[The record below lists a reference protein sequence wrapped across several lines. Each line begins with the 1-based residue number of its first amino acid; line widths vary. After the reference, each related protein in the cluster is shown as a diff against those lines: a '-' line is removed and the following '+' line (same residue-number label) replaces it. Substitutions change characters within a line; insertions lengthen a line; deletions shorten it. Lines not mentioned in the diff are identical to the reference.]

1 MSIEPPWKYRV
12 DFAEVSY
19 DMGSQHLFVSRG
31 SRVEAE
37 FFFGRQ
43 FTVQE
48 ASVDGVVVVAA
59 KEDK

>member
-1 MSIEPPWKYRV
+1 M
-12 DFAEVSY
+12 DFAEVGY
-19 DMGSQHLFVSRG
+19 DRGNQNLFVSRG